1 MGEGDLDMKNR
12 DILLILHNIARLR
25 SLEIMLMYWRE
36 EGYHV
41 VMGEGVSVP
50 SPKKNFFWTFK
61 NLFGV

>member
-41 VMGEGVSVP
+41 VMGEGVSVSP
-50 SPKKNFFWTFK
+50 PKKIFFVDF
-61 NLFGV
+61 